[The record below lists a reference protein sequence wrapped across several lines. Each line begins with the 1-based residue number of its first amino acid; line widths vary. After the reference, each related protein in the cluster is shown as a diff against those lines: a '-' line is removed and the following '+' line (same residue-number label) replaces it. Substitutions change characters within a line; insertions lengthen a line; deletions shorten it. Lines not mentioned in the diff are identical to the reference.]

1 MSWVLDNLGLV
12 WQLSLDHLRQ
22 SLIPIVLSLVL
33 SLPLG
38 WLAFRYTR
46 LRGTVL
52 TLVGLLYTI
61 PSLGF
66 FALISAAFGI
76 PFLSETNLIVALTVY
91 GVAIM
96 IRSVTEG
103 LESVEATVRSAAIAV
118 GFGAWR
124 RFWRVDLPLAGPVL
138 LAGLRVT
145 ATSTISLATI
155 GILIGVQNLGYLF
168 TNGAQ
173 RRIVEEVFTGVVA
186 VVVIAVLVDLLLQF
200 IGRNLMPWQ
209 SSGDAR
215 RARRQQRVQAQTQAQ
230 TRAPESI
237 QREGAPS

>member
-1 MSWVLDNLGLV
+1 MSWVLDNLELIGL
-12 WQLSLDHLRQ
+12 LSLDHLRQ
-22 SLIPIVLSLVL
+22 SLIPIVLSVIL
-33 SLPLG
+33 SVPLG
-38 WLAFRYTR
+38 WLAFRFTR
-46 LRGTVL
+46 LRGTML

-61 PSLGF
+61 PSLGL
-66 FALISAAFGI
+66 FALLSAALGI
-76 PFLSETNLIVALTVY
+76 PFLSETNLIVALTMY

-103 LESVEATVRSAAIAV
+103 LESVESSVRAASVAV

-124 RFWRVDLPLAGPVL
+124 KFWQVDLPLAGPVL

-173 RRIVEEVFTGVVA
+173 RRIIAEVLAGVVT
-186 VVVIAVLVDLLLQF
+186 VVVIAVLVDLLLRWL
-200 IGRNLMPWQ
+200 GRALMPWRHQ
-209 SSGDAR
+209 
-215 RARRQQRVQAQTQAQ
+215 
-230 TRAPESI
+230 
-237 QREGAPS
+237 GASV